1 MANINMGNR
10 AWDDDDPRLEGE
22 ENLEIGEQS
31 ESDSDVE
38 DVGEVYP
45 NADVRVTKDQYSLLH
60 IKRLKETRKEL
71 LISPSYQRKKVWTQR
86 QRIELIESVLM
97 GIPLPVIYL
106 FEDKSGKKQ
115 VVDGR
120 QRITAIVDFLNDKFP
135 LKDLKI
141 LPQYNGLTFS
151 GLPEKPQGIFE
162 DFQILCYIIQPPTP
176 ERVKYDIFDRVNRG
190 GTKLNSQEMRNALY
204 QGEATALIKDICESA
219 YFLDATDN
227 SISITRMRDRY
238 AALRS
243 VAFYLLFSDR
253 LGEDDYGRP
262 ITYRSDMDD
271 FLAKVMIKINHRFS
285 KEKRFVFAVK
295 ILMAY
300 KEIFET
306 LGSDAFRF
314 ASKTHRKRAINMPL
328 LETLTFLFLLDWKRP
343 EKETIRRIINRFKEE
358 ADAPD
363 SSFGRRVDSSVSVK
377 RRFGKMLDL
386 ARELDPDFNTEGFLN
401 LL

>member
-1 MANINMGNR
+1 MDIIGSENTIQK
-10 AWDDDDPRLEGE
+10 DDDPRLEAE
-22 ENLEIGEQS
+22 ENLEIGES
-31 ESDSDVE
+31 PASDIENIDE
-38 DVGEVYP
+38 IYP
-45 NADVRVTKDQYSLLH
+45 NADVRVTKDQFSLLH

-71 LISPSYQRKKVWTQR
+71 IISPDYQRGNVWTQR
-86 QRIELIESVLM
+86 QRIELIESILM

-106 FEDKSGKKQ
+106 FEDKEGKKQ

-120 QRITAIVDFLNDKFP
+120 QRITAIVDFLNDNFP

-162 DFQILCYIIQPPTP
+162 DYQILCYIIQPPTP

-204 QGEATALIKDICESA
+204 HGEATSLIKSICESE
-219 YFLDATDN
+219 YFLNATDN
-227 SISITRMRDRY
+227 SISSTRMRDGY

-243 VAFYLLFSDR
+243 IAFYLLFSDK

-285 KEKRFVFAVK
+285 KEKGFVFAVR
-295 ILMAY
+295 ILKAL

-306 LGSDAFRF
+306 LGGDAFRF
-314 ASKTHRKRAINMPL
+314 ASKSTRKRAINMPL

-343 EKETIRRIINRFKEE
+343 DKKIISDIITRFKQE

-363 SSFGRRVDSSVSVK
+363 SGFGGRVDSSVSVR
-377 RRFGKMLDL
+377 RRFRKMLEL
-386 ARELDPDFNTEGFLN
+386 AKTLDPEFRTDSCSQ

>member
-1 MANINMGNR
+1 MDIIGSE
-10 AWDDDDPRLEGE
+10 DLIQKDDDPRLEAE
-22 ENLEIGEQS
+22 ENLEIGES
-31 ESDSDVE
+31 PASDIENIDE
-38 DVGEVYP
+38 IYP
-45 NADVRVTKDQYSLLH
+45 NADVRVTKDQFSLLH

-71 LISPSYQRKKVWTQR
+71 IISPDYQRGNVWTQR
-86 QRIELIESVLM
+86 QRIELIESILM

-106 FEDKSGKKQ
+106 FEDKEGKKQ

-120 QRITAIVDFLNDKFP
+120 QRITAIVDFLNDNFP

-162 DFQILCYIIQPPTP
+162 DYQILCYIIQPPTP

-204 QGEATALIKDICESA
+204 HGEATSLIKSICESE
-219 YFLDATDN
+219 YFLNATDN
-227 SISITRMRDRY
+227 SISSTRMRDGY

-243 VAFYLLFSDR
+243 IAFYLLFSDK

-285 KEKRFVFAVK
+285 KEKGFVFAVR
-295 ILMAY
+295 ILKAF

-306 LGSDAFRF
+306 LGGDAFRF
-314 ASKTHRKRAINMPL
+314 ASKSNRKRAINMPL

-343 EKETIRRIINRFKEE
+343 DKKNISDIITRFKQE

-363 SSFGRRVDSSVSVK
+363 SGFGGRVDSSVSVR
-377 RRFGKMLDL
+377 RRFRKMLEL
-386 ARELDPDFNTEGFLN
+386 AKTLDPEFHTDSCSQ

>member
-1 MANINMGNR
+1 MDIIGSE
-10 AWDDDDPRLEGE
+10 DLIQKDDDPRLEAE
-22 ENLEIGEQS
+22 ENLEIGES
-31 ESDSDVE
+31 PTSDIENIDE
-38 DVGEVYP
+38 IYP
-45 NADVRVTKDQYSLLH
+45 NADVRVTKDQFSLLH

-71 LISPSYQRKKVWTQR
+71 IISPDYQRGNVWTQR
-86 QRIELIESVLM
+86 QRIELIESILM

-106 FEDKSGKKQ
+106 FEDKEGKKQ

-120 QRITAIVDFLNDKFP
+120 QRITAIVDFLNDNFP

-162 DFQILCYIIQPPTP
+162 DYQILCYIIQPPTP

-204 QGEATALIKDICESA
+204 HGEATSLIKSICESE
-219 YFLDATDN
+219 YFLNATDN
-227 SISITRMRDRY
+227 SISSTRMRDGY

-243 VAFYLLFSDR
+243 IAFYLLFSDK

-285 KEKRFVFAVK
+285 KEKGFVFAVR
-295 ILMAY
+295 ILKAF

-306 LGSDAFRF
+306 LGGDAFRF
-314 ASKTHRKRAINMPL
+314 ASKSNRKRAINMPL

-343 EKETIRRIINRFKEE
+343 DKKNISDIITRFKQE

-363 SSFGRRVDSSVSVK
+363 SGFGGRVDSSVSVR
-377 RRFGKMLDL
+377 RRFRKMLEL
-386 ARELDPDFNTEGFLN
+386 AKTLDPEFHTDSCSQ